1 VYEKFFKSMQK
12 SLNELHSQVLP
23 DGYEIGKSPLSPLK
37 IKSSEKAEELEN
49 SNTGSI
55 EEQLMHVIVNT
66 NTPHIVIKITAKQK
80 GLFPMKASV
89 DSLVKKYDD
98 RFTMFVASKPD
109 VDNISILVK
118 LNKEFIVSKIKEGL
132 DQK

>member
-1 VYEKFFKSMQK
+1 MQK

-98 RFTMFVASKPD
+98 RFTMFVASKHY
-109 VDNISILVK
+109 VDNISILVN
-118 LNKEFIVSKIKEGL
+118 LNKEFIVSKLEEGQN
-132 DQK
+132 QK